1 MDDRDIGR
9 LIGLLIAAAA
19 LWGAW
24 TWASANWGR
33 ISRTT
38 TSWWSSWSWML
49 WAASALLVVLL
60 VVRAWA
66 GRRRRRRAAQ
76 RESLAEEITRLMPS
90 DWDAKTGLWIRS
102 WRGTSPG
109 IVQIQASLATSTSDL
124 ELRRGLQQVLVSR
137 MGPVRLTWPG
147 DDHKSRRKTRWI
159 KAVADTREAASRETG
174 GEDTGVIVRS
184 SLVGLVPTPKVELHD
199 DGVIEI
205 AYGETTRDQSEV
217 WRARVVE
224 QVSARTDSRY
234 RATWDRAKRSVQ
246 LAPVPEL
253 PAVIEWM
260 NAIQRFRAL
269 GLPERWIPYGID
281 EDGNWVVWEIGP
293 AAPHTIGAG
302 KTGAGKSELT
312 KAVIQ
317 AWLLMGGL
325 VAIIDPKRQDFAE
338 FRGRPGVLA
347 VATDLHDRLGLL
359 KALRAEMFRRNAA
372 AELRKLMVDNP
383 DLAGDVPPVSAKQ
396 TQLDQV
402 RILLVVD
409 ELTQHRKDTEAWLR
423 SLSREEKALQS
434 DVLGIPGE
442 IAQLARAVSMHEWV
456 SMQRND
462 ADNFGDSTQM
472 RDNLP
477 HVTSMGQLSAIGSEM
492 AWGDRYTGRTVV
504 ISGPG
509 EGMSNGR
516 RISPTGEPLQI
527 GVAGRFKAFYSAT
540 DARRPEFWAEVA
552 KVVPDASRIDLGE
565 VSAAARDVRA
575 AIAAL
580 RVVAYGHDADGH
592 ESDDQEPVATVT
604 HDEIAD
610 KPSQAAPPIPPV
622 SPQTDDG
629 GDDNGATATD
639 LTGRTWEQVRV
650 TDLEVGDVV
659 SLGDLDAVEVVHVAG
674 WSYDEF
680 NGDRVFGITI
690 SDGGD
695 EQVLDLSD
703 EEALLRLV

>member
-9 LIGLLIAAAA
+9 LIGLLIAGAA
-19 LWGAW
+19 LWGIW
-24 TWASANWGR
+24 TWASSNWGK
-33 ISRTT
+33 ISRTV
-38 TSWWSSWSWML
+38 
-49 WAASALLVVLL
+49 ASAWSNWSGALGAAGVGLLLLLVMRV
-60 VVRAWA
+60 WA
-66 GRRRRRRAAQ
+66 RRRGRRREAQ
-76 RESLAEEITRLMPS
+76 RDSLATEVARLMPG
-90 DWDAKTGLWIRS
+90 DWDEKGGLWVRS
-102 WRGTSPG
+102 WRGTSPR
-109 IVQIQASLATSTSDL
+109 VVHVQASLSTSTNDP
-124 ELRRGLQQVLVSR
+124 ELRRRLQQILVSR
-137 MGPVRLTWPG
+137 MGPTRITWPG
-147 DDHKSRRKTRWI
+147 DDHKSRRKARWI
-159 KAVADTREAASRETG
+159 KATADTRQASPKDGR
-174 GEDTGVIVRS
+174 GEDTETVVRS
-184 SLVGLVPTPKVELHD
+184 ALAGLVPTPKVEAHD
-199 DGVIEI
+199 GGVIEI

-224 QVSARTDSRY
+224 QVSARTDARY

-260 NAIQRFRAL
+260 DAIQRFRAL
-269 GLPERWIPYGID
+269 GLTERYVPYGID

-359 KALRAEMFRRNAA
+359 KALRTEMFRRNAA

-396 TQLDQV
+396 AQLDQV

-409 ELTQHRKDTEAWLR
+409 ELTQHRKDTEVWLR

-434 DVLGIPGE
+434 DVVGIPGE
-442 IAQLARAVSMHEWV
+442 MAQLARAVSMHEWV

-492 AWGDRYTGRTVV
+492 AWGDRFTGRNVV
-504 ISGPG
+504 INGPG

-516 RISPTGEPLQI
+516 RISPTGELLQT
-527 GVAGRFKAFYSAT
+527 GVAGRFKAFYSAM

-552 KVVPDASRIDLGE
+552 KMVPDASRIDLGE
-565 VSAAARDVRA
+565 VSAAARDVKA

-580 RVVAYGHDADGH
+580 RVVAYGADGQ
-592 ESDDQEPVATVT
+592 ESDELPPAATVT
-604 HDEIAD
+604 HDEEAAN
-610 KPSQAAPPIPPV
+610 PSQAAVRPIPPV
-622 SPQTDDG
+622 SPQADDG
-629 GDDNGATATD
+629 GDDSGATATD

-674 WSYDEF
+674 WGFDEF
-680 NGDRVFGITI
+680 NGDRVFGIAVLD
-690 SDGGD
+690 DGI
-695 EQVLDLSD
+695 ERVLDLSD
-703 EEALLRLV
+703 EEALLRLT